1 MREMRVPSP
10 SVLPEADSRWARY
23 RSRYSEGLAVVL
35 LMVAYVAIPGF
46 AVQYGGWP
54 EQYVPAGLAGLGG
67 ALAGVLLAKSRV
79 SDAVAHLLSV
89 VLAVVA
95 STALLLL
102 NAPQL
107 GERFVDRVRPLVNA
121 VVDWY
126 LGRQESDD
134 LELLLV
140 SLLLGLLV
148 WMFAFLST
156 WSLFR
161 RRWLAAGLLF
171 PAALALVS
179 MRYAPTPHPW
189 TLVVMLALAIPIAT
203 QMTYVQREQRWTRR
217 RMASPVGLGSR
228 FVIVGTVMGLLV
240 SLAAAQTP
248 DGWSRLTFEP
258 FMRELTT
265 AYQRASDQAS
275 EWIGERSGEEGPD
288 LQNAGSYTAF
298 DDAFSI
304 GGPLELSDRPEV
316 FVQTT
321 ADRAPYLTAHTYDT
335 YTGRGWA
342 SSTDDAFGDVETD
355 EGRLSPELLFRAG
368 QSVVLSSD
376 VTGARVAQS
385 TTVTPLAG
393 PSGVVFSVDTYV
405 TSDISTVVRMSWQ
418 LLDDAPFP
426 VTVESL
432 NTLPP
437 DIQRIANLLLQAE
450 LSGPVSDWGP
460 EAVSAAMQQEI
471 EAEVDALASRG
482 ILVRWDAT
490 PDGIVGALY
499 VSGRLP
505 VFDDVEAVYPRSAD
519 DAAAGSTYT
528 VRSLSSVATPDELA
542 TAPTIYPAW
551 VTNRY
556 LSPGD
561 SLTERTRELAI
572 DIVGDAVDPYTQAV
586 RVEAYLREN
595 ITYNERVAEPP
606 EGVDLVDYTLFESQQ
621 GYCEH
626 YSASMTIMMR
636 SLGVPARTVV
646 GYYPGDYDEAQ
657 GGYVYRQLN
666 AHAWTE
672 VFFPGYG
679 WIPFEPTASRPLDD
693 RDPSAVQLPTEAPA
707 PTEAIPTPDVADAND
722 AATPVP
728 EERSIDNPG
737 PPQSV
742 IAEDP
747 ERGDTPGWIFPA
759 AIATV
764 AAIAVPALVWFGW
777 SMRFR
782 GMRPAEALFA
792 RAQQVG
798 SLGGVRNGPT
808 TTPRE
813 YAHRFSEQ
821 LPGMGPPVRKIVQVY
836 ESDQYGPSGADA
848 GSLAAARDAWRE
860 LRRSVAGLLI
870 RIRRRR
876 RGA

>member
-1 MREMRVPSP
+1 M
-10 SVLPEADSRWARY
+10 
-23 RSRYSEGLAVVL
+23 L
-35 LMVAYVAIPGF
+35 LMMAYVAVPGF

-54 EQYVPAGLAGLGG
+54 EQYVPAGVAGLGG
-67 ALAGVLLAKSRV
+67 AVAGILLAKSRL

-89 VLAVVA
+89 LFALLA
-95 STALLLL
+95 STAMLLL
-102 NAPQL
+102 NVPQL
-107 GERFVDRVRPLVNA
+107 GDRILDRVRPLLIA

-126 LGRQESDD
+126 LGRQESDE
-134 LELLLV
+134 LERLLV
-140 SLLLGLLV
+140 SLLLGLIG

-161 RRWLAAGLLF
+161 RGWLAAGLMF

-189 TLVVMLALAIPIAT
+189 TLILMLALAIPIAT
-203 QMTYVQREQRWTRR
+203 RMIYVQREQRWGRR
-217 RMASPVGLGSR
+217 RMASPVGLGRR
-228 FVIVGTVMGLLV
+228 FMIVGTVIGLLV
-240 SLAAAQTP
+240 SLAAVQTP
-248 DGWSRLTFEP
+248 DAWSRSTFKP

-275 EWIGERSGEEGPD
+275 EWIGDRSGDEGPE
-288 LQNAGSYTAF
+288 LQDAGSYTAF

-342 SSTDDAFGDVETD
+342 SSTDEAFGDVETD
-355 EGRLSPELLFRAG
+355 QGRLSPELLFRAG
-368 QSVVLSSD
+368 QSVVLSDD

-393 PSGVVFSVDTYV
+393 PSGVVFSVDAYLTA
-405 TSDISTVVRMSWQ
+405 DISTVVRMSWQ
-418 LLDDAPFP
+418 RLDDTPFR
-426 VTVESL
+426 VNVESL

-437 DIQRIANLLLQAE
+437 DIQRLANLLLQAE
-450 LSGPVSDWGP
+450 LSGAVSDWGP
-460 EAVSAAMQQEI
+460 EAVSPAMQQEI

-482 ILVRWDAT
+482 ILVHWDAT
-490 PDGIVGALY
+490 PDGIVGALFIT
-499 VSGRLP
+499 GRLP
-505 VFDDVEAVYPRSAD
+505 VFDDVEAVYPRNAD
-519 DAAAGSTYT
+519 DAASGSSYS
-528 VRSLSSVATPDELA
+528 VRSLSSVATPDQLA
-542 TAPTIYPAW
+542 AAPTTYPAW
-551 VTNRY
+551 VSDRY

-561 SLTERTRELAI
+561 SLTDRTRELAI
-572 DIVGDAVDPYTQAV
+572 DVVGDASDPYTQAV

-595 ITYNERVAEPP
+595 ITYSERVVEPP
-606 EGVDLVDYTLFESQQ
+606 EDADLVDYTLFESRQ

-626 YSASMTIMMR
+626 YSASMTVMMR

-646 GYYPGDYDEAQ
+646 GYYPGEYDEAQ

-693 RDPSAVQLPTEAPA
+693 RDPGAVEQSTEASA
-707 PTEAIPTPDVADAND
+707 PTEAIPTPDVADANE
-722 AATPVP
+722 AATPIP
-728 EERSIDNPG
+728 WERSIDNPG
-737 PPQSV
+737 PPQPV
-742 IAEDP
+742 LAEDP
-747 ERGDTPGWIFPA
+747 ERDGVPGWVLTA
-759 AIATV
+759 AISTMAV
-764 AAIAVPALVWFGW
+764 VAVPALIWLGW
-777 SMRFR
+777 SLRFR

-821 LPGMGPPVRKIVQVY
+821 LPGMGSPVRKIVQVY

-848 GSLAAARDAWRE
+848 GSLAAARDAWRQ
-860 LRRSVAGLLI
+860 LRRSMARLLI
-870 RIRRRR
+870 RVRRPR